1 MDKKKIILAVQS
13 VLCILLVIFL
23 SIAALELYRTGS
35 AAKAADPL
43 AWVYTREASIAA
55 LTARLP
61 IFILAV
67 AVTAAA
73 AVMGIHGNE
82 TAVKDAEIIRDLA
95 VSRVKE
101 PTAEMTAERQKQKKL
116 HIGGW
121 AGLGLC
127 MVPILIYI
135 TNPSHFELSDA
146 SGLETVMGA
155 LVKSILPWSV
165 TGLGCLSVCLIL
177 RDKSMIKETE
187 LAKNCEKAAKP
198 AERSDNDTKGL
209 NVIRLAVLAVS
220 VILIVTGAF
229 NGSMTDVLNKAIRI
243 CAECVGLG

>member
-13 VLCILLVIFL
+13 VLCILLVILL
-23 SIAALELYRTGS
+23 SMAALELYRTGS

-43 AWVYTREASIAA
+43 AWVYTREASMAA
-55 LTARLP
+55 LKARLP

-101 PTAEMTAERQKQKKL
+101 PSAEMTAERQKQKKL
-116 HIGGW
+116 LIGGW
-121 AGLGLC
+121 AGFGLC
-127 MVPILIYI
+127 MVPILIYV
-135 TNPSHFELSDA
+135 TNPAHFELSDA

-165 TGLGCLSVCLIL
+165 IGLGCLSVCFIL
-177 RDKSMIKETE
+177 RDKSFIKETE
-187 LAKNCEKAAKP
+187 LAKSCEKVKKP
-198 AERSDNDTKGL
+198 ADVSKNDTKVL
-209 NVIRLAVLAVS
+209 NIIRLATLAVS
-220 VILIVTGAF
+220 VTFIVIGAF

-243 CAECVGLG
+243 CTECVGLG